1 MLNFDVKKE
10 RGVKTIQLR
19 IISEAEGTEAH
30 SWVRGKA
37 ILAIRI
43 TAVWSEHVF
52 LVGEKQKKANRKA
65 YGKRWVPAGE
75 AELSPS
81 LLNVIRGDTSST
93 KGGKHRP
100 WSLY

>member
-1 MLNFDVKKE
+1 MMLNFDVKKE

-43 TAVWSEHVF
+43 TAV
-52 LVGEKQKKANRKA
+52 
-65 YGKRWVPAGE
+65 
-75 AELSPS
+75 
-81 LLNVIRGDTSST
+81 
-93 KGGKHRP
+93 
-100 WSLY
+100 